1 MTTVT
6 FNKAVTVIEE
16 TKAGAKVFTFKKKAD
31 FFNWV
36 SNCSSFEMVASVGVN
51 AVIKKLEA
59 KGFTA
64 IVDESFGFEWESKIT
79 FNK

>member
-1 MTTVT
+1 MITVT

-16 TKAGAKVFTFKKKAD
+16 TNKTSKVFTFKKKAD
-31 FFNWV
+31 FFEWI
-36 SNCSSFEMVASVGVN
+36 SNCSSFEMVASVAVN
-51 AVIKKLEA
+51 SVIKKLEA

-64 IVDESFGFEWESKIT
+64 IVDDSFGFEWESKII